1 MDGASAVGQSIEAAN
16 QVLKT
21 AQTAEIE
28 LSKKMIKAGHEQRLG
43 VEAGKGQMLDMVG

>member
-1 MDGASAVGQSIEAAN
+1 MDGASAVGQSIEAVN

-28 LSKKMIKAGHEQRLG
+28 LSKKMIKAGHEQRMG
-43 VEAGKGQMLDMVG
+43 VEAGKGQMLDVVG